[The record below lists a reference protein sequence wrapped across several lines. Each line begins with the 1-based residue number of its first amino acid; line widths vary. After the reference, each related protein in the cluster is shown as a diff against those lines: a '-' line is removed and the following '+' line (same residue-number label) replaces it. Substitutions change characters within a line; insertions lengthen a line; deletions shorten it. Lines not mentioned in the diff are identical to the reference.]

1 MADKRLSKLQKW
13 ILEKCYERG
22 EKYAYVVRRG
32 QLVRKYCKEFKKGY
46 YAESDDQVKIS
57 GIQVSITRSIRTL
70 AKKKYIFVHGIKE
83 KPFIDINHVW
93 SKEQRMARVDVAT
106 NIKFLRLSDRGV
118 TEVKKFLNAKYS
130 FINIKERGTSTG
142 KPKV

>member
-1 MADKRLSKLQKW
+1 M
-13 ILEKCYERG
+13 
-22 EKYAYVVRRG
+22 
-32 QLVRKYCKEFKKGY
+32 
-46 YAESDDQVKIS
+46 
-57 GIQVSITRSIRTL
+57 

-118 TEVKKFLNAKYS
+118 EKLLNVKKWKLNNNKKSLY
-130 FINIKERGTSTG
+130 
-142 KPKV
+142 

>member
-1 MADKRLSKLQKW
+1 MAKERLSKLQKW
-13 ILEKCYERG
+13 ILNKCYERG

-32 QLVRKYCKEFKKGY
+32 QLVREYCQKLKIGR
-46 YAESDDQVKIS
+46 YAESDDQVNIS

-93 SKEQRMARVDVAT
+93 GKEQRMARVDVAT
-106 NIKFLRLSDRGV
+106 NVKFLRLSDRGV
-118 TEVKKFLNAKYS
+118 EKLLNVKKWKLNNNKKSLY
-130 FINIKERGTSTG
+130 
-142 KPKV
+142 